1 MKRLLS
7 FCAAALM
14 SISVLAQYAVD
25 TTSLSEPRLLKS
37 KGCRIYVGEEKLN
50 KNEAAAYFS
59 DLGGKDRSADYLSYR
74 KAYNTGV
81 GLTIAGSVVAGAG
94 FGLTLVGGVAA
105 LVTMP
110 FVAIG
115 GNTDLPDELST
126 LINIGGYSMLSGV
139 AFLGAGIPLLCV
151 YKKRIR
157 NFVNDYNAQ
166 FSESEAHLSFGCQ
179 SSGIGFAYQF

>member
-14 SISVLAQYAVD
+14 SISVFAQYAVD

-37 KGCRIYVGEEKLN
+37 RGCRIYVGEEKLN

-81 GLTIAGSVVAGAG
+81 GLTIAGLLSCRKDSLACK
-94 FGLTLVGGVAA
+94 FHH
-105 LVTMP
+105 
-110 FVAIG
+110 I
-115 GNTDLPDELST
+115 TDT
-126 LINIGGYSMLSGV
+126 
-139 AFLGAGIPLLCV
+139 
-151 YKKRIR
+151 
-157 NFVNDYNAQ
+157 
-166 FSESEAHLSFGCQ
+166 
-179 SSGIGFAYQF
+179 IGFISCRSGHRIIME